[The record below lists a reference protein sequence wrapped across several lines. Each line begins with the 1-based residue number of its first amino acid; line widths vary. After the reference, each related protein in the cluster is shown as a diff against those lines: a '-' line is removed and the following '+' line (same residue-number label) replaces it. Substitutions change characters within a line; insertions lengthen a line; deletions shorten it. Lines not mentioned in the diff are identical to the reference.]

1 VTKTGSKPAGVSTIW
16 SGLVY
21 YRTQTTCHAPT
32 VATRTT
38 TSDMSMTTT
47 VVTQRHITNTSKR
60 YVRRATV
67 TGRSVAVSRGIY
79 EHPAVLKEGS
89 RVENSRISWTKNTFN
104 PWMGCTKVSAACDNC
119 YAERD
124 MDHRF
129 GRVKW
134 GAGQP
139 RVRTSEANWRKPLSW
154 DRDAEK
160 HGTKYKVFC
169 ASLADVFDGEQVS
182 DLNAWRSDLWALIEA
197 TPNLYWLL
205 LTKRPQNI
213 MRMVPPTWRDKF
225 PDHVWVG
232 ASTENQ
238 AMFDL
243 RVPVLLQVP
252 AKVRFLSCEPLLGP
266 LVMDNGFY
274 DEPYQGR
281 DELGM
286 TRDLLGADGIN
297 WVIAGGESGP
307 GWRPMEMD
315 WVRGIR
321 DQCVAA
327 DVPFFLKQTSGAHPE
342 KEPVLDGRQWME
354 CPEERFEVVAAR

>member
-1 VTKTGSKPAGVSTIW
+1 MEDSKIG
-16 SGLVY
+16 
-21 YRTQTTCHAPT
+21 
-32 VATRTT
+32 
-38 TSDMSMTTT
+38 
-47 VVTQRHITNTSKR
+47 
-60 YVRRATV
+60 
-67 TGRSVAVSRGIY
+67 
-79 EHPAVLKEGS
+79 
-89 RVENSRISWTKNTFN
+89 WTKNTWS
-104 PWMGCTKVSAACDNC
+104 PWMGCTKVSPACDNC

-139 RVRTSEANWRKPLSW
+139 RIRTSASYWKKPLQW
-154 DRDAEK
+154 NREAEK
-160 HGTKYKVFC
+160 LGTKYKVFC
-169 ASLADVFDGEQVS
+169 ASISDVFDGEKVS
-182 DLNAWRSDLWALIEA
+182 PLDEWRSDLWALIEG

-213 MRMVPPTWRDKF
+213 MRMVPPVWRDGF
-225 PDHVWVG
+225 PEHVWIG

-243 RVPVLLQVP
+243 RVPVLLDVP

-266 LVMDNGFY
+266 LNMNS
-274 DEPYQGR
+274 
-281 DELGM
+281 LGE
-286 TRDLLGADGIN
+286 DGIN
-297 WVIAGGESGP
+297 WCIAGGESGP

-315 WVRGIR
+315 WVRSIR

-342 KEPVLDGRQWME
+342 KEPFLDGRQWME
-354 CPEERFEVVAAR
+354 CPEDWSAAVK